1 MEIISIIVAAL
12 AFITGALLVVSPGL
26 LIRAGEIFNQSYDV
40 ESMVY
45 SMRKPF
51 GAAFILL
58 GLVFIWLTA

>member
-1 MEIISIIVAAL
+1 MEIISNIVAAL
-12 AFITGALLVVSPGL
+12 AFITGALLVISPNL
-26 LIRAGEIFNQSYDV
+26 LIRAGEFFNQSYNL
-40 ESMVY
+40 ESLVY